1 MSTTGRCSWATSMP
15 PSTISRSRRERNQRW
30 SGSSKVSKRTSS
42 SSTASP
48 TSETRMS
55 ETSDHAARLL
65 RAYQAQEKRFVERRF
80 PLQFAP
86 EVPAI
91 RELYSQAKGLRW
103 NPETDIPWERFDAE
117 RYTKTTREA
126 ARRTWSRRAWSV
138 YPGLTESTALL
149 IRFCLESGSLGID
162 AKLFLSFRP
171 SEEAKHL
178 EVCHLLAQRL
188 GGYEAEPGDAGVA
201 RLTNHPFAQAALDAD
216 LPVEAFVAALGA
228 LDDQL
233 DLNLYLSHLQHAGD
247 EVVRTALRLIAG
259 DRQRHVTFAWTFL
272 GSRVP
277 ALDERGRRAVVD
289 AVRDMLAG
297 VILAGYR
304 NTWLLPAASR
314 EPWLA
319 AEEATARAGLGASTA
334 AQERSVLRA
343 TVAPV
348 RERFAVWKLDLPRVS
363 HPELGAI

>member
-1 MSTTGRCSWATSMP
+1 
-15 PSTISRSRRERNQRW
+15 
-30 SGSSKVSKRTSS
+30 
-42 SSTASP
+42 
-48 TSETRMS
+48 MS
-55 ETSDHAARLL
+55 ETSEHAARLL
-65 RAYQAQEKRFVERRF
+65 RAYQTQEKRCVEGRF

-86 EVPAI
+86 EVPAR
-91 RELYSQAKGLRW
+91 RELYSQAKGFRW
-103 NPETDIPWERFDAE
+103 NPETDIPWDRFDPA
-117 RYTKTTREA
+117 RYSKETREA
-126 ARRTWSRRAWSV
+126 ARRTWSRRAWGV

-149 IRFCLESGSLGID
+149 IRFCLESGSLGMD

-178 EVCHLLAQRL
+178 EVCHLLAERL
-188 GGYEAEPGDAGVA
+188 GGYEADPGEAGLA
-201 RLTNHPFAQAALDAD
+201 RASNPPFAQAALDPD
-216 LPVEAFVAALGA
+216 LPVEAWIAALGA

-233 DLNLYLSHLQHAGD
+233 DLNLYLSHLQHTGD

-259 DRQRHVTFAWTFL
+259 DRQRHVAFAWMFL
-272 GSRVP
+272 GSRVS
-277 ALDERGRRAVVD
+277 ALDERGRRAVVE

-343 TVAPV
+343 TVAQG
-348 RERFAVWKLDLPRVS
+348 RERFATWKLEGPHVS
-363 HPELGAI
+363 HPELRTL